1 MYDGMGCYRVRSAG
15 LRAATQVET
24 DRWED
29 VEAFARQLL
38 GGRQWTPEQ
47 NLQLVLKPVR
57 SAGGQ
62 TRPQPFPLHNFSF
75 AVWTIDR
82 RSVR

>member
-1 MYDGMGCYRVRSAG
+1 MRSAG

-62 TRPQPFPLHNFSF
+62 TCWRPFHPTFSF
-75 AVWTIDR
+75 PVWTIDR
-82 RSVR
+82 KSVG

>member
-62 TRPQPFPLHNFSF
+62 TRWSLPHTPTFFFFTLDH
-75 AVWTIDR
+75 
-82 RSVR
+82 